1 MLGMAFVLP
10 DSTKTMVPRS
20 HWPVWLAVTERSRQA
35 AGLGTD
41 FELNN
46 GEIKTLLVP
55 SSTKETAVGAM
66 LLHLT
71 VLWWYQCL

>member
-1 MLGMAFVLP
+1 MLGMVFVLP
-10 DSTKTMVPRS
+10 DSTKTMFPRS
-20 HWPVWLAVTERSRQA
+20 RWPVWLAVTERSRQA

-55 SSTKETAVGAM
+55 SSTKETAVGAFC
-66 LLHLT
+66 
-71 VLWWYQCL
+71 YI